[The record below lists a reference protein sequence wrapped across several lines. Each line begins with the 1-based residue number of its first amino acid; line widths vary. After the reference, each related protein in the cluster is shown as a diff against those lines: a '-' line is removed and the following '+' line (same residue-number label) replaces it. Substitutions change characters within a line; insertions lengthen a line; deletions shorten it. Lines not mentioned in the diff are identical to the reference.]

1 MDRELQRVDGN
12 TAISRHAFKISVLAA
27 LEVNVEYKEVGMRL
41 TIPAE
46 KTSTGGIGLFMNW
59 VKFPESA
66 AVDESRVI
74 FERVI

>member
-1 MDRELQRVDGN
+1 MDREFQRVEGN
-12 TAISRHAFKISVLAA
+12 AAISRHGFKVSVLAA

-46 KTSTGGIGLFMNW
+46 KTSTGGIGLFRKW

-66 AVDESRVI
+66 AVDEAASSSNG
-74 FERVI
+74 